1 MVVIW
6 FLVIVRD
13 NLGMVML
20 MLNLENGVEWLV
32 GLYVINYEVVD
43 GFGNS
48 KVCIFL
54 VKVIMF

>member
-1 MVVIW
+1 
-6 FLVIVRD
+6 
-13 NLGMVML
+13 MVML

-54 VKVIMF
+54 VRVNMFKG